1 MDRYQRAVNILE
13 LYPEFGEMYFSGD
26 TDYFHVI
33 IKEICGPSEVEIK
46 WPRSPLTFLLV
57 QVSGMLSDLWVKSVS
72 QVSLFGSVLLCP
84 FTPQPADLGGAQRG
98 CGREIGSVGGQ
109 DVV

>member
-46 WPRSPLTFLLV
+46 
-57 QVSGMLSDLWVKSVS
+57 
-72 QVSLFGSVLLCP
+72 
-84 FTPQPADLGGAQRG
+84 
-98 CGREIGSVGGQ
+98 
-109 DVV
+109 